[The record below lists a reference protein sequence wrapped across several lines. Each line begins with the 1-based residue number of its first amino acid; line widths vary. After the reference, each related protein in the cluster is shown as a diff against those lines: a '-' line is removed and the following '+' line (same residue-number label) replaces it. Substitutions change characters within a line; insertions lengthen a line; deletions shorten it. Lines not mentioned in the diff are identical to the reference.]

1 MPRYTP
7 SVCSHLRP
15 LSSFSFPASLLS
27 FSPLSSVP
35 SFPFQEQKPCS
46 KTVCESPALKQI
58 TSLGFWK
65 PLGALQRMASEKH
78 SAAATYEEL
87 PERPFSVLLPSSPL
101 STPLSSRWPP
111 CSSFLPLHSAHG
123 PSLQSSQFRAV
134 LLSLPSGVGK
144 GLLPVLG
151 CNFRSL
157 AWPDSA
163 CQSHEQRP
171 WSQAFLPSPLNY
183 NQGGGGGTNSEGLPE
198 TFCCL

>member
-1 MPRYTP
+1 MPRYTL

-15 LSSFSFPASLLS
+15 LSSFSFPASLLA

-87 PERPFSVLLPSSPL
+87 PERPFSALLPSSPL
-101 STPLSSRWPP
+101 SPLVGLPALPSSPCTVPMGRPYRALSS
-111 CSSFLPLHSAHG
+111 G
-123 PSLQSSQFRAV
+123 QF
-134 LLSLPSGVGK
+134 
-144 GLLPVLG
+144 
-151 CNFRSL
+151 C
-157 AWPDSA
+157 SA
-163 CQSHEQRP
+163 CPREWARASCQCWAVILGPWLGQTVLASHMSKGPGARHSCP
-171 WSQAFLPSPLNY
+171 AL
-183 NQGGGGGTNSEGLPE
+183 
-198 TFCCL
+198 